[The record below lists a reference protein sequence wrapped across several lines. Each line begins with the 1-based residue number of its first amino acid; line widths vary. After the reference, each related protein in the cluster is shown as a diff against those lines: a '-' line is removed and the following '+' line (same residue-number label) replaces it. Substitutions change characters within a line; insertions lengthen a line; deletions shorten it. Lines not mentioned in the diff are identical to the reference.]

1 MAERLT
7 LVLVLIGLLGVL
19 INRDLIKKII
29 SLDIMGT
36 GVVSFFVLI
45 SRRQGEAV
53 PIPFQQ
59 NSADPVPQA
68 LIITSIVIGF
78 ATVALLVTIAS
89 VIASKYSSVSSDRL
103 DREGERKSDLSRL
116 QFPHHIARDHL
127 SFLKD
132 ENSRVDSVGEFSFH
146 SHDGDFWISF
156 RSCFDRKLRCPPSV
170 RSDIIFL
177 SHPHGRCFLAVF
189 TKNMSYSLSNLML
202 ILLGTLN
209 LAFVSYDLFNI
220 YVTVEVVSLI
230 TFLLVVEGKRRFST
244 GPPSSI

>member
-7 LVLVLIGLLGVL
+7 LLLVLIGLLGVL

-78 ATVALLVTIAS
+78 ATVALLVTTAS

-103 DREGERKSDLSRL
+103 DREG
-116 QFPHHIARDHL
+116 
-127 SFLKD
+127 
-132 ENSRVDSVGEFSFH
+132 
-146 SHDGDFWISF
+146 
-156 RSCFDRKLRCPPSV
+156 
-170 RSDIIFL
+170 
-177 SHPHGRCFLAVF
+177 
-189 TKNMSYSLSNLML
+189 
-202 ILLGTLN
+202 
-209 LAFVSYDLFNI
+209 
-220 YVTVEVVSLI
+220 
-230 TFLLVVEGKRRFST
+230 GKKE
-244 GPPSSI
+244 